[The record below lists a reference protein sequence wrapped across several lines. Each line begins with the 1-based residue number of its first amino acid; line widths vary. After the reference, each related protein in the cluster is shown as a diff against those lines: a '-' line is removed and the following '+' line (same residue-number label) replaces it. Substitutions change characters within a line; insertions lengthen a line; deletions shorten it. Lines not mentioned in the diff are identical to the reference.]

1 MHKVILAAALAM
13 SAGAAQAQN
22 VPHVTVGIICSATE
36 CVEVRHPDVSPTM
49 DACQLV
55 QADRY
60 IALVQQ
66 IIRAGL
72 AGTVLSVQVECR
84 PDGVGA

>member
-1 MHKVILAAALAM
+1 MALSLIL

-36 CVEVRHPDVSPTM
+36 CVQVQHPDVSPTM

-55 QADRY
+55 QAERY
-60 IALVQQ
+60 ITLVQA
-66 IIRAGL
+66 IIQAGL
-72 AGTVLSVQVECR
+72 AGSVLSVEIECR
-84 PDGVGA
+84 ANGVGA